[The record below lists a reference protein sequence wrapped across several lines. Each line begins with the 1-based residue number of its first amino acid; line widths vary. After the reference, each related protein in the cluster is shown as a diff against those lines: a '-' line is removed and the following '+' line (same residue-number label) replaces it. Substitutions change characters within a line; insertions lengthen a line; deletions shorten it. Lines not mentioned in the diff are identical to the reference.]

1 MYNYHIAIIDDNR
14 AVLQSL
20 KLILE
25 SVFTR
30 VTILSYPTAIPSL
43 LSGKKVDAILLD
55 MNFNSQKL
63 NGEEGITWLR
73 YIKERPNPPAVV
85 LITAFGDINLA
96 VDSLKMGAEDFI
108 TKPWDNDVLIEK
120 LLKAIDKCAEKQLAE
135 QKAKKTDHLMDK
147 EKMTRQMTLDEM
159 EKQHIIDILTECDNN
174 VMEAA
179 DRLGISRQTLYNKLK
194 KYGMKI

>member
-1 MYNYHIAIIDDNR
+1 MYNYHIAIVDDNR

-25 SVFTR
+25 GVFAQ
-30 VTILSYPTAIPSL
+30 VTTYVCPQTLPPVLA
-43 LSGKKVDAILLD
+43 GGKVDAVLLD

-73 YIKERPNPPAVV
+73 YIKSLPDPPAVV

-96 VDSLKMGAEDFI
+96 VNSLKEGGEDFI
-108 TKPWDNDVLIEK
+108 TKPWDNDVLIDK
-120 LLKAIDKCAEKQLAE
+120 LLNAIETCD
-135 QKAKKTDHLMDK
+135 QKRLKERKVKVADFLMDK
-147 EKMTRQMTLDEM
+147 QEMTRQMTLDEIEKKHISDIM
-159 EKQHIIDILTECDNN
+159 EECENN
-174 VMEAA
+174 MKEVAV
-179 DRLGISRQTLYNKLK
+179 RLGISRQTLYNKMK